1 MFAVVGLMLGMLLA
15 QPETQNYHWPL
26 DIAPQLTSSFAE
38 YRSGRFHAGI
48 DLRTGG
54 IGPAVYAA
62 NDGYVSRIMCSPWG
76 YGKAIYL
83 QLADGNIAV
92 YAHLD
97 DYFPELRDHIRREQH
112 QRQAYVV
119 DLEFEPH
126 QFPIHRGQHI
136 AAAGMTGIGAPHLHY
151 ELRDSQQRPVNPR
164 LLGLSWPDNIRP
176 QVNQV
181 LVVPREGLGTV
192 NGDFL
197 PVILE
202 ATNRGSGQY
211 TTEPIRVSGEIG
223 FGLDVVDP
231 GTGGYRLGVHR
242 MRLLADGN
250 EHFRMQHDILDYD
263 HNRNGVVC
271 YHPFYLDKG
280 RFLLLWRWPGNMTP
294 SYSYSP
300 EKGWLNVDSLTSN
313 AVVIEINDFHENTAT
328 LTIPIQRETVP
339 ASFSPGISSQSGE
352 VTYTVYGNALLV
364 SVVFPE
370 QEEIA
375 PQLLIE
381 TAAGIENNAFVR
393 VNDTTWRATFRP
405 TLSEKYDL
413 NVNHPRINSEAPQ
426 TIAAFVRSDT
436 SRKFTL
442 HNVEI
447 EAASD
452 SPHGVLFVGVEPV
465 SRGTSSALYP
475 LGDAWRIWP
484 AQSPVDTPVTLRF
497 PLPSDYENSDRVDMY
512 RRRGNSY
519 SRESAVIE
527 DNQLVIRTRQ
537 LGTYQAMEDRT
548 SPQVSD
554 ILPTQ
559 GYHAQ
564 TRRPHIRAT
573 VSDAGSGIA
582 NWRVT
587 CSGEWLLVKYDPD
600 HSRIEWE
607 RDHELPS
614 GSQTILFEVTDG
626 AGNVSRIERT
636 VVVP

>member
-1 MFAVVGLMLGMLLA
+1 MFAVVSLMMGMLLA
-15 QPETQNYHWPL
+15 QPGTQTYHWPL
-26 DIAPQLTSSFAE
+26 DIPPQLTSSFAE

-62 NDGYVSRIMCSPWG
+62 DDGYVARVLCSPWG

-83 QLADGNIAV
+83 QLSDGNTAV

-97 DYFPELRDHIRREQH
+97 DYYPELRDHIRREQH
-112 QRQAYVV
+112 RRQVYIV
-119 DLEFEPH
+119 DLEIEPH
-126 QFPIHRGQHI
+126 QFPVQRGQHI

-151 ELRDSQQRPVNPR
+151 ELRDSQQRPINPR
-164 LLGLSWPDNIRP
+164 LLGLDWPDNIRP

-181 LVVPREGLGTV
+181 LVVPREGLGMV

-197 PVILE
+197 PVVLE
-202 ATNRGSGQY
+202 TTNRGSGQY
-211 TTEPIRVSGEIG
+211 TTEPVRISGEIG
-223 FGLDVVDP
+223 LGLDVVDP
-231 GTGGYRLGVHR
+231 GTGGYRLGIHR

-294 SYSYSP
+294 SYSYSQ
-300 EKGWLNVDSLTSN
+300 EKGWLNVDSLANETI
-313 AVVIEINDFHENTAT
+313 VMEINDFHDNTAT
-328 LTIPIQRETVP
+328 LTIPIIRETV
-339 ASFSPGISSQSGE
+339 SDDFTPGVSSQPGE
-352 VTYTVYGNALLV
+352 VTYAVHGNALLV
-364 SVVFPE
+364 SVEFPA
-370 QEEIA
+370 QEDNA

-381 TAAGIENNAFVR
+381 NAAGIESKAFVR
-393 VNDTTWRATFRP
+393 VSDTTWRATFRP
-405 TLSEKYDL
+405 AHTGKYDL
-413 NVNHPRINSEAPQ
+413 NVNHPRIQSEAPQ
-426 TIAAFVRSDT
+426 SLVAFVRGDT
-436 SRKFTL
+436 PRSFTL
-442 HNVEI
+442 NNVVV

-452 SPHGVLFVGVEPV
+452 SPHGVLFVGVESV
-465 SRGTSSALYP
+465 SSGTSSAVQP
-475 LGDAWRIWP
+475 LGEAWRIWP

-497 PLPSDYENSDRVDMY
+497 PLPAGYENSDRVDMY

-519 SRESAVIE
+519 SRETSVIE
-527 DNQLVIRTRQ
+527 DNQLVIRTRH

-548 SPQVSD
+548 PPQVSNV
-554 ILPTQ
+554 LPTQ
-559 GYHAQ
+559 GYLAQ
-564 TRRPHIRAT
+564 TRRPYIRAT

-587 CSGEWLLVKYDPD
+587 CSGEWLLAKYDLD

-607 RDHELPS
+607 RDHDLPS
-614 GSQTILFEVTDG
+614 GSQTIVIEITDG
-626 AGNVSRIERT
+626 AGNVTRVERT